1 LKTLGT
7 GYNSKVKLGFD
18 PLSNGYCAVK
28 IIKYDQAAPVNLKN
42 LQKEI
47 AVLSSLKHP
56 NIVNLIEFIETADY
70 FKKNGK
76 SYKALVIVMEL
87 VPGGE
92 LFEYVADTGR
102 FSEVVA
108 RSYFRQL
115 IDTMEYCHNQGITHR
130 DLKPENLLFDEDF
143 KLKVADFGFATLIAG
158 NSGDGQLF
166 TILGTP
172 SYMAPEIH
180 LKQPYSGPAV
190 DLFASAIILFIMLSG
205 TPPFAQ
211 ADPKDPHYKLLCIN
225 RHDTF
230 WAAHSRGK
238 PVGFYSAEFKSLI
251 NAMLA
256 LDPSQRLSLAEVKA
270 HAWYN
275 GAFVDQDTLKKE
287 FVKRKQ
293 KVDEELKK
301 QKEAKEK
308 QKELEKMS
316 QSNQYGANAFTGVKP
331 YKGRGLEEEMT
342 ECIAKAQFKSE
353 FNLEN
358 KRNVKEYDGSGPVK
372 VHTQMF
378 LVIGADILLKYI
390 VSLAQTTFN
399 TMTVAP
405 DSYKIKG
412 KYIGDVNTFECSIEI
427 QRQDDSTVVVEFNRK
442 SGEAVEFYKM
452 IDEKFKQ
459 PINGILAKVNNQ
471 KAPVK
476 E

>member
-1 LKTLGT
+1 
-7 GYNSKVKLGFD
+7 V
-18 PLSNGYCAVK
+18 
-28 IIKYDQAAPVNLKN
+28 
-42 LQKEI
+42 
-47 AVLSSLKHP
+47 
-56 NIVNLIEFIETADY
+56 EFIEVAEY
-70 FKKNGK
+70 HKKNGK
-76 SYKALVIVMEL
+76 SYKALAIVMVL

-102 FSEVVA
+102 FSETVA

-115 IDTMEYCHNQGITHR
+115 IETIEYCHNQGVCHR
-130 DLKPENLLFDEDF
+130 DLKPENLLFDENF
-143 KLKVADFGFATLIAG
+143 VLKVADFGFATLIAG
-158 NSGDGQLF
+158 HSGDGQLY

-238 PVGFYSAEFKSLI
+238 PSGFYTAEFKSLM
-251 NAMLA
+251 NSMLA
-256 LDPSQRLSLAEVKA
+256 LDPSQRLSLAEIKA

-275 GAFVDQDTLKKE
+275 GPVLEQKGLTAE
-287 FVKRKQ
+287 FKIRKT

-308 QKELEKMS
+308 QKQLEKMTAA
-316 QSNQYGANAFTGVKP
+316 NQYGNNAFTGVNP
-331 YKGRGLEEEMT
+331 FRGRSLESEMA
-342 ECIAKAQFKSE
+342 ESLANYSFKAE
-353 FNLEN
+353 FNFDG
-358 KRNVKEYDGSGPVK
+358 KRTIKDVEPNVPSKI
-372 VHTQMF
+372 HTDMF
-378 LVIGADILLKYI
+378 LVINPDILLKYLASI
-390 VSLAQTTFN
+390 AQTTFN
-399 TMTVAP
+399 TMAISNE
-405 DSYKIKG
+405 SYKIKG
-412 KYIGDVNTFECSIEI
+412 KYIGDVHTFECTIEI
-427 QRQDDSTVVVEFNRK
+427 LKKDENTYCVEFNRK
-442 SGEAVEFYKM
+442 SGNSFEFLKM

-459 PINGILAKVNNQ
+459 PINTLLNKVDNE
-471 KAPVK
+471 KK